1 MDSDLTTVDNQ
12 QVAITAL
19 PESLQQRVLEA
30 SNRLKESSSVQ
41 VNKIRND
48 AKNFILPDGE
58 EVDSFT
64 GIIIAVKHANMHY
77 AMAYEEGVTNPPDCL
92 AVMEDAN
99 DVACA
104 DLKPHRVVESPYSA
118 ACGHCA
124 KLQWGS
130 DKGGKG
136 KGKECAEYVM
146 LAIYIPSLGDD
157 LFLLECKKG
166 NSKTADSYLANVTS
180 RFGHPIVAHT
190 LFSMGKKAKWAQSF
204 NTTTPVSAE
213 LVAALAERIDEANS
227 MLVERVKGAYRTSDN
242 TPGKVE
248 TDKSSGRAARSR

>member
-1 MDSDLTTVDNQ
+1 MDSNLTIVDSQ

-30 SNRLKESSSVQ
+30 SNRLKESASVQ

-48 AKNFILPDGE
+48 MKNFILPDGE
-58 EVDSFT
+58 EADNFT
-64 GIIIAVKHANMHY
+64 GIIVAAKHVNMHY

-92 AVMEDAN
+92 AILEGAD
-99 DVACA
+99 DVSCA
-104 DLKPHRVVESPYSA
+104 DLKPHRIVDSPYNA
-118 ACGHCA
+118 VCGRCA

-146 LAIYIPSLGDD
+146 LAVYVPSLGDD

-166 NSKTADSYLANVTS
+166 NSKVADSYLANVTNK
-180 RFGHPIVAHT
+180 FGHPIVVHT
-190 LFSMGKKAKWAQSF
+190 MFSMGKKAKWAQSF
-204 NTTTPVSAE
+204 AATTPVSAE
-213 LVAALAERIDEANS
+213 LVASLAERIDEANA
-227 MLVERVKGAYRTSDN
+227 MIVERVKGAYRADN
-242 TPGKVE
+242 TPVEKVE
-248 TDKSSGRAARSR
+248 VDKSSGRAARSR